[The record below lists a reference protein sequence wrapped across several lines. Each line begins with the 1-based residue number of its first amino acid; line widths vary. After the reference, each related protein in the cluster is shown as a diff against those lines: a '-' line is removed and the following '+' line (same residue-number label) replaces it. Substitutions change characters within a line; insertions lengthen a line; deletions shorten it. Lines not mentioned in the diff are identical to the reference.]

1 MRNGEKRG
9 LVWSGQENMIYRH
22 QCSKSIYIGINA
34 QRSTKEGN
42 VKIEQ
47 ESVGFA
53 FEKRSLSITEFC
65 IREANAVAASSHQG
79 PILFK
84 G

>member
-1 MRNGEKRG
+1 MLMSPMWRRTTDN
-9 LVWSGQENMIYRH
+9 
-22 QCSKSIYIGINA
+22 
-34 QRSTKEGN
+34 GN
-42 VKIEQ
+42 VKIEL

-53 FEKRSLSITEFC
+53 IEKRSLSITEFC
-65 IREANAVAASSHQG
+65 IGEANAVAASSHQG

>member
-1 MRNGEKRG
+1 M
-9 LVWSGQENMIYRH
+9 
-22 QCSKSIYIGINA
+22 
-34 QRSTKEGN
+34 
-42 VKIEQ
+42 KIEQ

-53 FEKRSLSITEFC
+53 IEKRSLSITEFC

-84 G
+84 GRGKRKLSDEKVSWTMFMGNGHGRDAYHPQ